1 MALDS
6 KNGAIELVSV
16 TKRFGDMV
24 AVDSVSLCIPHG
36 AYCCLLGPSG
46 CGKTTIL
53 RMIAGHETPTQG
65 EIRIGGASV
74 AGETP
79 LRRGTAMMFQAYAL
93 FPHLSV
99 LDNVAFSL
107 KMRGLDRAE
116 RQKEA
121 RELLSKVRLDH
132 FADRLPAQLSGGQ
145 QQRVALA
152 RALITNPRVLLLDEP
167 LSALDEYL
175 RLRMRGELRRMQKQL
190 GITFVHVTHTQL
202 EAIAVADILVVMDQ
216 GRIEQAASP
225 NTIYNTPR
233 TAYVARFIGGQNVL
247 SGKVEG
253 VADGTAT
260 LRAAGGARLTVPLGS
275 AKPRPGSQ
283 LYLSIRRDRIEVV
296 NAAGKST
303 DMGEVNMV
311 RGKVHSIE
319 YQGSYA
325 KVTIDLAQP
334 EEFVANVS
342 DIDFLRAPVEIGD
355 EVLARWSPAHVR
367 LLEGAGGSGD
377 KQIYADAE
385 LI

>member
-24 AVDSVSLCIPHG
+24 AVDSVSLSIPHG

-260 LRAAGGARLTVPLGS
+260 LRAAGGARLTVLLGS
-275 AKPRPGSQ
+275 AKPQPGSQ

-296 NAAGKST
+296 NVAGKST
-303 DMGEVNMV
+303 DMGEVNVV

-342 DIDFLRAPVEIGD
+342 DVDFLRAPVEIGD